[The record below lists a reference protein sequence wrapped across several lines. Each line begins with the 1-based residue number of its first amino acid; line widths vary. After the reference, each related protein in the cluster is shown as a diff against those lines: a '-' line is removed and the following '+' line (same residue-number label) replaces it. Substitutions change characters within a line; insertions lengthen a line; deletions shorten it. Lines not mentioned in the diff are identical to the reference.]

1 MADENI
7 NLKILID
14 TANSA
19 KSVKEIRDSMKE
31 LKAASLKVGEGTED
45 FRKLTDAAG
54 QMKDRM
60 DDLNATIKYFSN
72 DVKNLQGL
80 TNIAQGIAGGF
91 AIAQGSMA
99 LFGAESKNVEKALL
113 KVQSAMA
120 ILQGIESVTN
130 ILQKDSAATLFLTN
144 TLRKITIRLY
154 GEQAIAEA
162 AEAVAANTAT
172 TAQIRLNAAMKANP
186 IGILITLILAGVAA
200 LTLWSSSTD
209 NVSAAEK
216 KENEEKKKNIALL
229 KAQQEARNKQ
239 NEYLA
244 TELTSYYLISEQLK
258 KSNPNSAERLKLIND
273 INKTYGTTIQNLKDE
288 KQFQEQV
295 TTSVD
300 DYIKMLKL
308 KYVVQSNQTAI
319 ADNLKYQYSL
329 ENQLAKEQAALNA
342 SIEARKQA
350 GYQDTGRD
358 LRIALEL
365 QYKVVDQ
372 LTADL
377 NAAKIR
383 LIGYTTATLDANAKL
398 DASTIHTADVK
409 VDSDK
414 KVVKSNE
421 DKNKAIEDANIKAA
435 EREAKIQELYAKG
448 ITDAEDIRIA
458 LMADGFEKETALLRR
473 EEKKK
478 ADEITN
484 GAIEIHKIL
493 QQAEIDKLKLSK
505 TYISDTKDAKYKSQQ
520 DEIKD
525 RVVSNQQLIDL
536 DIVNNKSLLLLQ
548 ADYAKKH
555 QELSSKYLGTDYLKV
570 IRDNATYEQTILN
583 QKYKDGILSGL
594 QYKTATEKLVE
605 DLKVIESEFGKNP
618 DNAFKTLFTIQP
630 GNKTLDSI
638 EKQAKAIK
646 TSVFRTNAEIVQME
660 TDKNLLIAEEQVKGN
675 EQVDAYIKKNEE
687 STAEYIELTKTQWI
701 DFYTELASSI
711 TTFITTINSQLTAG
725 RLSVLEDE
733 KAASLK
739 IFDEQKN
746 AYWNLQDEKTNAEQF
761 KFDKDKEFADAR
773 IALEQDFD
781 DKKKEIEYKAA
792 VRNYEASLLQGT
804 VNAAGAILKA
814 GEQGGP
820 GLMAI
825 TAILT
830 LLQLAIQAANPPQ
843 KYATG
848 GLIMGAGNGTSDS
861 IPAYL
866 SNGES
871 VINAKS
877 TKMFLPILS
886 QINEAGGGVP
896 LMNLPKMAT
905 GGMVNTINNNV
916 DTSRLEQM
924 FSSYFSQTIKAYVV
938 SSEMTNKQNSDNVL
952 KQRTSF

>member
-7 NLKILID
+7 NLKIIID

-120 ILQGIESVTN
+120 ILQGIESVTT

-273 INKTYGTTIQNLKDE
+273 INKTYGTTIKNLKDE

-319 ADNLKYQYSL
+319 TDNLKYQYSL

-398 DASTIHTADVK
+398 DAS
-409 VDSDK
+409 
-414 KVVKSNE
+414 
-421 DKNKAIEDANIKAA
+421 
-435 EREAKIQELYAKG
+435 
-448 ITDAEDIRIA
+448 
-458 LMADGFEKETALLRR
+458 
-473 EEKKK
+473 
-478 ADEITN
+478 
-484 GAIEIHKIL
+484 
-493 QQAEIDKLKLSK
+493 
-505 TYISDTKDAKYKSQQ
+505 
-520 DEIKD
+520 
-525 RVVSNQQLIDL
+525 
-536 DIVNNKSLLLLQ
+536 
-548 ADYAKKH
+548 
-555 QELSSKYLGTDYLKV
+555 
-570 IRDNATYEQTILN
+570 
-583 QKYKDGILSGL
+583 
-594 QYKTATEKLVE
+594 
-605 DLKVIESEFGKNP
+605 
-618 DNAFKTLFTIQP
+618 
-630 GNKTLDSI
+630 
-638 EKQAKAIK
+638 
-646 TSVFRTNAEIVQME
+646 
-660 TDKNLLIAEEQVKGN
+660 
-675 EQVDAYIKKNEE
+675 
-687 STAEYIELTKTQWI
+687 
-701 DFYTELASSI
+701 
-711 TTFITTINSQLTAG
+711 
-725 RLSVLEDE
+725 
-733 KAASLK
+733 
-739 IFDEQKN
+739 
-746 AYWNLQDEKTNAEQF
+746 
-761 KFDKDKEFADAR
+761 
-773 IALEQDFD
+773 
-781 DKKKEIEYKAA
+781 
-792 VRNYEASLLQGT
+792 
-804 VNAAGAILKA
+804 
-814 GEQGGP
+814 
-820 GLMAI
+820 
-825 TAILT
+825 
-830 LLQLAIQAANPPQ
+830 
-843 KYATG
+843 
-848 GLIMGAGNGTSDS
+848 
-861 IPAYL
+861 IP
-866 SNGES
+866 
-871 VINAKS
+871 
-877 TKMFLPILS
+877 
-886 QINEAGGGVP
+886 
-896 LMNLPKMAT
+896 
-905 GGMVNTINNNV
+905 
-916 DTSRLEQM
+916 
-924 FSSYFSQTIKAYVV
+924 
-938 SSEMTNKQNSDNVL
+938 
-952 KQRTSF
+952 